1 MRATFCIFVGMKVE
15 ELFERCVEIVKAE
28 PSMALLRYMHETLV
42 LACAEALRGS
52 GQGFGNLMAQTDY
65 LCKRAGI
72 GIADRIAIQTMR
84 RHSNG
89 SDSVITSQELR
100 YDVRALALFISS
112 VFNEDI
118 PHELVIRIPTSPPP
132 TSLSPRVNQRYVR
145 CVVTTWDD
153 EYVYATTDDGEVCI
167 KTDDASLRTLLTEGM
182 QLNLLDSHREGQTL
196 QPQLIV
202 VEPDFLLDISSLAA
216 CFSDYGHH
224 PIAYTFG
231 RLKPAAN
238 TQAILLG
245 NFAGAAL
252 DDIINQSRFQV
263 NDTIRH
269 SFYEQALQFCTC
281 KDFNPQQ
288 FKADALVQVANIQ
301 EAVTQFFTF
310 HSIPEQSSPTRSLSL
325 FTLLEPSFVCEHL
338 GLQGRVDLMTQDMH
352 LLVEQKS
359 GKNWQLE
366 HKAPIPYSESHY
378 VQLLLYY
385 GIFRYNF
392 HLPADKV
399 DIRLLYSRYPA
410 KQGLLIVNYYQQLF
424 HEAIR
429 LRNQIVAQEIQIAH
443 KGFAHIEPQL
453 SADTLNERNVQN
465 KLFEHFVRPQTE
477 QLLAPLKALS
487 ETERHY
493 VERMLTFV
501 YREQLAQKIGVQEG
515 QGGAVANLWNMPL
528 AEKRDTGSIFYGLRI
543 LHKEQSSDYSG
554 YDRLI
559 LSIPDMGDDFLPNFR
574 RNDMVCLYAYK
585 DQPDICASILYK
597 GVIERLTDHEVTV
610 RLNDGQQNADV
621 FADTTYAIEPSF
633 SDRSTTS
640 AIRSLHAFCAASP
653 ERRALLMGEREPRCD
668 TSLRL
673 SRSYHPFYDD
683 ILLKAKQAQ
692 DYFLL
697 QGPPGTG
704 KTSHALKYILKESLT
719 PDPSPSERGGTERF
733 QYSNP
738 DVYSILKANAV
749 ENRKTMTDSENV
761 LWNKIRNNQLG
772 IKFRRQHAIGDYI
785 VDFISI
791 ENHLIIE
798 VDGKYHEE
806 KQQQKEDIIRSEY
819 LKAKGYHILRFTN
832 EEVLNNTEEVINTI
846 KTTAPSLKERA
857 GGEAIL
863 LLSYTNRAV
872 DEICGMLEEAGID
885 YMRLGSETS
894 CDPRYSAHLMD
905 HCFDNRPRLDE
916 IRERIIQTSVIVSTT
931 STMQSRPFLFQLKH
945 FSLCIVD
952 EASQIL
958 EPNVIGLL
966 ASPQIDKFILVG
978 DHKQLPAVVQQ
989 PDDVPE
995 LSSCRQSLFERLLR
1009 VEREAGRT
1017 AFTAILQRQG
1027 RMHPDIAAFPNE
1039 MFYAEEQLLPVPL
1052 PHQEE
1057 PQLDYQQPSADALDD
1072 LLKQR
1077 RVIFLASDTGSSG
1090 ITSPSDKVNPSEAK
1104 IVAGLLCRLY
1114 RQYGADRFDSAH
1126 SVGVIVPY
1134 RNQIAM
1140 IRREIEVLGIP
1151 ALMDISIDTVER
1163 YQGSQRDV
1171 IIYSFTIQHPYQL
1184 DFLTA
1189 NCFESEGKVIDRK
1202 LNVAMTRA
1210 RKQLLMTGNVAV
1222 LSQNPLF
1229 AELIRRYNKSY

>member
-1 MRATFCIFVGMKVE
+1 MKVE

-668 TSLRL
+668 TSLCL

-704 KTSHALKYILKESLT
+704 KTSHALKYMIKECL
-719 PDPSPSERGGTERF
+719 GG
-733 QYSNP
+733 
-738 DVYSILKANAV
+738 
-749 ENRKTMTDSENV
+749 
-761 LWNKIRNNQLG
+761 G
-772 IKFRRQHAIGDYI
+772 
-785 VDFISI
+785 
-791 ENHLIIE
+791 
-798 VDGKYHEE
+798 
-806 KQQQKEDIIRSEY
+806 
-819 LKAKGYHILRFTN
+819 
-832 EEVLNNTEEVINTI
+832 
-846 KTTAPSLKERA
+846 
-857 GGEAIL
+857 AIL

-1072 LLKQR
+1072 LLKQQ

-1104 IVAGLLCRLY
+1104 IVADLLCRLY

-1171 IIYSFTIQHPYQL
+1171 IIYTTGVQNPAEL
-1184 DFLTA
+1184 DFLTS
-1189 NCFESEGKVIDRK
+1189 NCFEENGDTVDRK

-1210 RKQLLMTGNVAV
+1210 RKQLIMIGNAP
-1222 LSQNPLF
+1222 LLRQNAIF
-1229 AELIRRYNKSY
+1229 SDLIARYSI

>member
-633 SDRSTTS
+633 SDRSTTP

-704 KTSHALKYILKESLT
+704 KTSHALKYMIKECL
-719 PDPSPSERGGTERF
+719 GG
-733 QYSNP
+733 
-738 DVYSILKANAV
+738 
-749 ENRKTMTDSENV
+749 
-761 LWNKIRNNQLG
+761 G
-772 IKFRRQHAIGDYI
+772 
-785 VDFISI
+785 
-791 ENHLIIE
+791 
-798 VDGKYHEE
+798 
-806 KQQQKEDIIRSEY
+806 
-819 LKAKGYHILRFTN
+819 
-832 EEVLNNTEEVINTI
+832 
-846 KTTAPSLKERA
+846 
-857 GGEAIL
+857 AIL

-905 HCFDNRPRLDE
+905 HCFDNRPRLEE

-1072 LLKQR
+1072 LLKQQ
-1077 RVIFLASDTGSSG
+1077 RVIFLASDTISSG
-1090 ITSPSDKVNPSEAK
+1090 ITSPSDKVNPTEAK
-1104 IVAGLLCRLY
+1104 IVADLLCRLY

-1140 IRREIEVLGIP
+1140 IRREIEALGIP

>member
-310 HSIPEQSSPTRSLSL
+310 HSIREQSSPTRSLSL

-385 GIFRYNF
+385 VIFRYNF

-554 YDRLI
+554 YDRLT

-704 KTSHALKYILKESLT
+704 KTSHALKYMIKECL
-719 PDPSPSERGGTERF
+719 GG
-733 QYSNP
+733 
-738 DVYSILKANAV
+738 
-749 ENRKTMTDSENV
+749 
-761 LWNKIRNNQLG
+761 G
-772 IKFRRQHAIGDYI
+772 
-785 VDFISI
+785 
-791 ENHLIIE
+791 
-798 VDGKYHEE
+798 
-806 KQQQKEDIIRSEY
+806 
-819 LKAKGYHILRFTN
+819 
-832 EEVLNNTEEVINTI
+832 
-846 KTTAPSLKERA
+846 
-857 GGEAIL
+857 AIL

-916 IRERIIQTSVIVSTT
+916 IRERIILTSVIVSTT

-1072 LLKQR
+1072 LLKQQ
-1077 RVIFLASDTGSSG
+1077 RVIFLASDTIASG

-1104 IVAGLLCRLY
+1104 MVAGLLCRLY

>member
-1 MRATFCIFVGMKVE
+1 MKVE

-310 HSIPEQSSPTRSLSL
+310 HSIPEQRSPTRSLSL

-338 GLQGRVDLMTQDMH
+338 GLQGRVDLMTKDMH

-366 HKAPIPYSESHY
+366 TKASIPYSESHY

-385 GIFRYNF
+385 GILRYNF

-554 YDRLI
+554 YDRLT

-704 KTSHALKYILKESLT
+704 KTSHALKYILRESL
-719 PDPSPSERGGTERF
+719 
-733 QYSNP
+733 
-738 DVYSILKANAV
+738 
-749 ENRKTMTDSENV
+749 
-761 LWNKIRNNQLG
+761 
-772 IKFRRQHAIGDYI
+772 
-785 VDFISI
+785 
-791 ENHLIIE
+791 
-798 VDGKYHEE
+798 
-806 KQQQKEDIIRSEY
+806 
-819 LKAKGYHILRFTN
+819 
-832 EEVLNNTEEVINTI
+832 
-846 KTTAPSLKERA
+846 

-1072 LLKQR
+1072 LLKQQ
-1077 RVIFLASDTGSSG
+1077 RVIFLASDSSSSG

-1104 IVAGLLCRLY
+1104 IVADLLCRLY

>member
-554 YDRLI
+554 YDRLT

-704 KTSHALKYILKESLT
+704 KTSHALKYMIKECL
-719 PDPSPSERGGTERF
+719 GG
-733 QYSNP
+733 
-738 DVYSILKANAV
+738 
-749 ENRKTMTDSENV
+749 
-761 LWNKIRNNQLG
+761 G
-772 IKFRRQHAIGDYI
+772 
-785 VDFISI
+785 
-791 ENHLIIE
+791 
-798 VDGKYHEE
+798 
-806 KQQQKEDIIRSEY
+806 
-819 LKAKGYHILRFTN
+819 
-832 EEVLNNTEEVINTI
+832 
-846 KTTAPSLKERA
+846 
-857 GGEAIL
+857 AIL

-1039 MFYAEEQLLPVPL
+1039 MFYAEEHLLPVPL

-1072 LLKQR
+1072 LLKQQ
-1077 RVIFLASDTGSSG
+1077 RVIFLASDTISSG

-1104 IVAGLLCRLY
+1104 MVAGLLCRLY

>member
-1 MRATFCIFVGMKVE
+1 MKVA
-15 ELFERCVEIVKAE
+15 ELFERCVEIVTAE
-28 PSMALLRYMHETLV
+28 PSEAVLRYMHETLV

-65 LCKRAGI
+65 LCKQAGM

-84 RHSNG
+84 RHSNRKDG
-89 SDSVITSQELR
+89 VLTRQDLR
-100 YDVRALALFISS
+100 YDVRALALFISA

-118 PHELVIRIPTSPPP
+118 PYELVTRIPTNGRP
-132 TSLSPRVNQRYVR
+132 TNLALQINQRYVR
-145 CVVTTWDD
+145 CVVSYWD
-153 EYVYATTDDGEVCI
+153 EKYIYATTDDGSVCI
-167 KTDDASLRTLLTEGM
+167 QTDDETLRPLLTEGM
-182 QLNLLDSHREGQTL
+182 QLNLLDCHREGQTI
-196 QPQLIV
+196 QPKLIV

-216 CFSDYGHH
+216 CFTNNGHA
-224 PIAYTFG
+224 PINYTLR
-231 RLKPAAN
+231 RLRPSAN
-238 TQAILLG
+238 TQPILLG

-252 DDIINQSRFQV
+252 DDIINQQDYHPY
-263 NDTIRH
+263 DTIRN
-269 SFYEQALQFCTC
+269 SFREQALQFCTC
-281 KDFNPQQ
+281 AEFNPQQ
-288 FKADALVQVANIQ
+288 FKEDALRQVENIK
-301 EAVTQFFTF
+301 EAVLQLLPHTSHFL
-310 HSIPEQSSPTRSLSL
+310 P
-325 FTLLEPSFVCEHL
+325 LLEPSFVCEHL
-338 GLQGRVDLMTQDMH
+338 GLQGRVDLMTSDKH

-359 GKNWQLE
+359 GKNWNLE
-366 HKAPIPYSESHY
+366 HPASPSNQASHLYAESHY

-385 GIFRYNF
+385 GILRYNF
-392 HLPADKV
+392 HLSADKV

-410 KQGLLIVNYYQQLF
+410 KYGLLVVNYYQQLF

-429 LRNQIVAQEIQIAH
+429 LRNQIVAQEIQVAK
-443 KGFAHIEPQL
+443 KGFNSILPQL
-453 SADTLNERNVQN
+453 GLDMM
-465 KLFEHFVRPQTE
+465 KG
-477 QLLAPLKALS
+477 LS
-487 ETERHY
+487 ETAQQY

-501 YREQLAQKIGVQEG
+501 YREQLAQKVGTQEG

-528 AEKRDTGSIFYGLRI
+528 TEKRDTGSIFYGLRI

-554 YDRLI
+554 YDRLT

-683 ILLKAKQAQ
+683 ILLKAKQAR

-704 KTSHALKYILKESLT
+704 KTSHALKYILRESLT
-719 PDPSPSERGGTERF
+719 PDPSPSERGDSERF

-738 DVYSILKANAV
+738 DVYSILKVNAV

-806 KQQQKEDIIRSEY
+806 KQQQKEDIIRSED

-905 HCFDNRPRLDE
+905 HCLGDHPRLDA
-916 IRERIIQTSVIVSTT
+916 IRQRIVDTKVIVSTT
-931 STMQSRPFLFQLKH
+931 STMQSRPYLFQLKH

-958 EPNVIGLL
+958 EPNIIGLL
-966 ASPQIDKFILVG
+966 ASPQVDKFILIG

-995 LSSCRQSLFERLLR
+995 LSACRQSLFERLLR
-1009 VEREAGRT
+1009 IEREAGRT

-1027 RMHPDIAAFPNE
+1027 RMHPDVAAFPNE
-1039 MFYAEEQLLPVPL
+1039 MFYAEEQLQPVPC

-1057 PQLDYQQPSADALDD
+1057 TALDYPQPSEDALDE
-1072 LLKQR
+1072 LLKQH
-1077 RVIFLASDTGSSG
+1077 RVLFFPSESSV
-1090 ITSPSDKVNPSEAK
+1090 SNHSLFSSDKVNPAEAK
-1104 IVAGLLCRLY
+1104 MVADILRRLY
-1114 RQYGADRFDSAH
+1114 RQYGAERFDADH

-1140 IRREIEVLGIP
+1140 IRREIERLGIP
-1151 ALMDISIDTVER
+1151 ALMAISIDTVER

-1210 RKQLLMTGNVAV
+1210 RKQLIMMGNVGV

-1229 AELIRRYNKSY
+1229 AELINRYNK

>member
-1 MRATFCIFVGMKVE
+1 MKVE

-477 QLLAPLKALS
+477 QLLAPLKALN

-673 SRSYHPFYDD
+673 SRYYHPFYDD

-704 KTSHALKYILKESLT
+704 KTSHALKYMIKECL
-719 PDPSPSERGGTERF
+719 GG
-733 QYSNP
+733 
-738 DVYSILKANAV
+738 
-749 ENRKTMTDSENV
+749 
-761 LWNKIRNNQLG
+761 G
-772 IKFRRQHAIGDYI
+772 
-785 VDFISI
+785 
-791 ENHLIIE
+791 
-798 VDGKYHEE
+798 
-806 KQQQKEDIIRSEY
+806 
-819 LKAKGYHILRFTN
+819 
-832 EEVLNNTEEVINTI
+832 
-846 KTTAPSLKERA
+846 
-857 GGEAIL
+857 AIL

-1072 LLKQR
+1072 LLKQQ
-1077 RVIFLASDTGSSG
+1077 RVIFLASDTISSG

-1104 IVAGLLCRLY
+1104 MVAGLLRRLY

>member
-182 QLNLLDSHREGQTL
+182 QLNLLDSHRDGQTL

-477 QLLAPLKALS
+477 QLLAPLKALND
-487 ETERHY
+487 TERHY

-633 SDRSTTS
+633 SDRSTTP

-704 KTSHALKYILKESLT
+704 KTSHALKYMIKECL
-719 PDPSPSERGGTERF
+719 GG
-733 QYSNP
+733 
-738 DVYSILKANAV
+738 
-749 ENRKTMTDSENV
+749 
-761 LWNKIRNNQLG
+761 G
-772 IKFRRQHAIGDYI
+772 
-785 VDFISI
+785 
-791 ENHLIIE
+791 
-798 VDGKYHEE
+798 
-806 KQQQKEDIIRSEY
+806 
-819 LKAKGYHILRFTN
+819 
-832 EEVLNNTEEVINTI
+832 
-846 KTTAPSLKERA
+846 
-857 GGEAIL
+857 AIL

-1072 LLKQR
+1072 LLKQQ
-1077 RVIFLASDTGSSG
+1077 RVIFLASDTISSG

-1104 IVAGLLCRLY
+1104 MVAGLLCRLY

>member
-1 MRATFCIFVGMKVE
+1 MKVE

-182 QLNLLDSHREGQTL
+182 QLNLLDSHREGQTF

-301 EAVTQFFTF
+301 EAV
-310 HSIPEQSSPTRSLSL
+310 ESLTLNLSFPSKARL
-325 FTLLEPSFVCEHL
+325 PIAFPLERGEKVLLEPSFVCEHL

-610 RLNDGQQNADV
+610 RLNDGQQNAGV

-704 KTSHALKYILKESLT
+704 KTSHALKYILRESL
-719 PDPSPSERGGTERF
+719 
-733 QYSNP
+733 
-738 DVYSILKANAV
+738 
-749 ENRKTMTDSENV
+749 
-761 LWNKIRNNQLG
+761 
-772 IKFRRQHAIGDYI
+772 
-785 VDFISI
+785 
-791 ENHLIIE
+791 
-798 VDGKYHEE
+798 
-806 KQQQKEDIIRSEY
+806 
-819 LKAKGYHILRFTN
+819 
-832 EEVLNNTEEVINTI
+832 
-846 KTTAPSLKERA
+846 

-885 YMRLGSETS
+885 YMQLGSETS

-1072 LLKQR
+1072 LLKQL

-1104 IVAGLLCRLY
+1104 MVAGLLCRLY

-1126 SVGVIVPY
+1126 SVGIIVPY

>member
-252 DDIINQSRFQV
+252 DNIINQFRFQV

-301 EAVTQFFTF
+301 EAVECL
-310 HSIPEQSSPTRSLSL
+310 IPKPSFPSKDRLPVAFPLERGAKV
-325 FTLLEPSFVCEHL
+325 LLEPSFVCEHL

-359 GKNWQLE
+359 GKNRQLE

-554 YDRLI
+554 YDRLT

-633 SDRSTTS
+633 SDRSTTP

-704 KTSHALKYILKESLT
+704 KTSHALKYIIKECL
-719 PDPSPSERGGTERF
+719 
-733 QYSNP
+733 
-738 DVYSILKANAV
+738 
-749 ENRKTMTDSENV
+749 
-761 LWNKIRNNQLG
+761 
-772 IKFRRQHAIGDYI
+772 
-785 VDFISI
+785 
-791 ENHLIIE
+791 
-798 VDGKYHEE
+798 
-806 KQQQKEDIIRSEY
+806 
-819 LKAKGYHILRFTN
+819 
-832 EEVLNNTEEVINTI
+832 
-846 KTTAPSLKERA
+846 

-989 PDDVPE
+989 PDDVPA

-1072 LLKQR
+1072 LLKQQ
-1077 RVIFLASDTGSSG
+1077 RVIFLASDTISSG
-1090 ITSPSDKVNPSEAK
+1090 LTSPSDKVNPSEAK
-1104 IVAGLLCRLY
+1104 MVAGLLCRLY

>member
-704 KTSHALKYILKESLT
+704 KTSHALKYMIKECL
-719 PDPSPSERGGTERF
+719 GG
-733 QYSNP
+733 
-738 DVYSILKANAV
+738 
-749 ENRKTMTDSENV
+749 
-761 LWNKIRNNQLG
+761 G
-772 IKFRRQHAIGDYI
+772 
-785 VDFISI
+785 
-791 ENHLIIE
+791 
-798 VDGKYHEE
+798 
-806 KQQQKEDIIRSEY
+806 
-819 LKAKGYHILRFTN
+819 
-832 EEVLNNTEEVINTI
+832 
-846 KTTAPSLKERA
+846 
-857 GGEAIL
+857 AIL

-916 IRERIIQTSVIVSTT
+916 IRERIILTSVIVSTT

-1072 LLKQR
+1072 LLKQQ
-1077 RVIFLASDTGSSG
+1077 RVIFLASDTISSG

-1104 IVAGLLCRLY
+1104 MVAGLLCRLY

>member
-301 EAVTQFFTF
+301 EAVECL
-310 HSIPEQSSPTRSLSL
+310 IPNPSFPSKDRLPVAFPLERGEKV
-325 FTLLEPSFVCEHL
+325 LLEPSFVCEHL

-704 KTSHALKYILKESLT
+704 KTSHALKYMIKECL
-719 PDPSPSERGGTERF
+719 GG
-733 QYSNP
+733 
-738 DVYSILKANAV
+738 
-749 ENRKTMTDSENV
+749 
-761 LWNKIRNNQLG
+761 G
-772 IKFRRQHAIGDYI
+772 
-785 VDFISI
+785 
-791 ENHLIIE
+791 
-798 VDGKYHEE
+798 
-806 KQQQKEDIIRSEY
+806 
-819 LKAKGYHILRFTN
+819 
-832 EEVLNNTEEVINTI
+832 
-846 KTTAPSLKERA
+846 
-857 GGEAIL
+857 AIL

-1072 LLKQR
+1072 LLKQQ
-1077 RVIFLASDTGSSG
+1077 RVIFLASDTISSG
-1090 ITSPSDKVNPSEAK
+1090 LTSPSDKVNPSEAK
-1104 IVAGLLCRLY
+1104 MVAGLLCRLY

>member
-704 KTSHALKYILKESLT
+704 KTSHALKYIIKECL
-719 PDPSPSERGGTERF
+719 
-733 QYSNP
+733 
-738 DVYSILKANAV
+738 
-749 ENRKTMTDSENV
+749 
-761 LWNKIRNNQLG
+761 
-772 IKFRRQHAIGDYI
+772 
-785 VDFISI
+785 
-791 ENHLIIE
+791 
-798 VDGKYHEE
+798 
-806 KQQQKEDIIRSEY
+806 
-819 LKAKGYHILRFTN
+819 
-832 EEVLNNTEEVINTI
+832 
-846 KTTAPSLKERA
+846 

-916 IRERIIQTSVIVSTT
+916 IRERIILTSVIVSTT

-1072 LLKQR
+1072 LLKQQ

-1104 IVAGLLCRLY
+1104 MVAGLLCRLY

>member
-301 EAVTQFFTF
+301 EAVECLTLN
-310 HSIPEQSSPTRSLSL
+310 LSFPSKARL
-325 FTLLEPSFVCEHL
+325 PIAFPLERGEKVLLEPSFVCEHL

-704 KTSHALKYILKESLT
+704 KTSHALKYIIKECL
-719 PDPSPSERGGTERF
+719 
-733 QYSNP
+733 
-738 DVYSILKANAV
+738 
-749 ENRKTMTDSENV
+749 
-761 LWNKIRNNQLG
+761 
-772 IKFRRQHAIGDYI
+772 
-785 VDFISI
+785 
-791 ENHLIIE
+791 
-798 VDGKYHEE
+798 
-806 KQQQKEDIIRSEY
+806 
-819 LKAKGYHILRFTN
+819 
-832 EEVLNNTEEVINTI
+832 
-846 KTTAPSLKERA
+846 

-1072 LLKQR
+1072 LLKQQ
-1077 RVIFLASDTGSSG
+1077 RVIFLASDTISSG
-1090 ITSPSDKVNPSEAK
+1090 LTSPSDKVNPSEAK
-1104 IVAGLLCRLY
+1104 MVAGLLCRLY

>member
-554 YDRLI
+554 YDRLT

-704 KTSHALKYILKESLT
+704 KTSHALKYILRESL
-719 PDPSPSERGGTERF
+719 
-733 QYSNP
+733 
-738 DVYSILKANAV
+738 
-749 ENRKTMTDSENV
+749 
-761 LWNKIRNNQLG
+761 
-772 IKFRRQHAIGDYI
+772 
-785 VDFISI
+785 
-791 ENHLIIE
+791 
-798 VDGKYHEE
+798 
-806 KQQQKEDIIRSEY
+806 
-819 LKAKGYHILRFTN
+819 
-832 EEVLNNTEEVINTI
+832 
-846 KTTAPSLKERA
+846 

-1072 LLKQR
+1072 LLKQQ
-1077 RVIFLASDTGSSG
+1077 RVIFLASDTISSG

-1104 IVAGLLCRLY
+1104 MVAGLLRRLY

>member
-704 KTSHALKYILKESLT
+704 KTSHALKYMIKECL
-719 PDPSPSERGGTERF
+719 GG
-733 QYSNP
+733 
-738 DVYSILKANAV
+738 
-749 ENRKTMTDSENV
+749 
-761 LWNKIRNNQLG
+761 G
-772 IKFRRQHAIGDYI
+772 
-785 VDFISI
+785 
-791 ENHLIIE
+791 
-798 VDGKYHEE
+798 
-806 KQQQKEDIIRSEY
+806 
-819 LKAKGYHILRFTN
+819 
-832 EEVLNNTEEVINTI
+832 
-846 KTTAPSLKERA
+846 
-857 GGEAIL
+857 AIL

-1072 LLKQR
+1072 LLKQQ
-1077 RVIFLASDTGSSG
+1077 RVIFLASDSSSSG

-1104 IVAGLLCRLY
+1104 MVAGLLCRLY

>member
-704 KTSHALKYILKESLT
+704 KTSHALKYMIKECL
-719 PDPSPSERGGTERF
+719 GG
-733 QYSNP
+733 
-738 DVYSILKANAV
+738 
-749 ENRKTMTDSENV
+749 
-761 LWNKIRNNQLG
+761 G
-772 IKFRRQHAIGDYI
+772 
-785 VDFISI
+785 
-791 ENHLIIE
+791 
-798 VDGKYHEE
+798 
-806 KQQQKEDIIRSEY
+806 
-819 LKAKGYHILRFTN
+819 
-832 EEVLNNTEEVINTI
+832 
-846 KTTAPSLKERA
+846 
-857 GGEAIL
+857 AIL

-1072 LLKQR
+1072 LLKQQ
-1077 RVIFLASDTGSSG
+1077 RVIFLASDTIASG

-1104 IVAGLLCRLY
+1104 MVAGLLCRLY

>member
-704 KTSHALKYILKESLT
+704 KTSHALKYMIKECL
-719 PDPSPSERGGTERF
+719 GG
-733 QYSNP
+733 
-738 DVYSILKANAV
+738 
-749 ENRKTMTDSENV
+749 
-761 LWNKIRNNQLG
+761 G
-772 IKFRRQHAIGDYI
+772 
-785 VDFISI
+785 
-791 ENHLIIE
+791 
-798 VDGKYHEE
+798 
-806 KQQQKEDIIRSEY
+806 
-819 LKAKGYHILRFTN
+819 
-832 EEVLNNTEEVINTI
+832 
-846 KTTAPSLKERA
+846 
-857 GGEAIL
+857 AIL

-872 DEICGMLEEAGID
+872 DEICEMLEEAGID

-1072 LLKQR
+1072 LLKQQ

-1104 IVAGLLCRLY
+1104 MVAGLLCRLY

>member
-132 TSLSPRVNQRYVR
+132 TSLSPRVNQRFVR

-477 QLLAPLKALS
+477 QLLAQLKALS

-633 SDRSTTS
+633 SDRSTTP

-704 KTSHALKYILKESLT
+704 KTSHALKYMIKECL
-719 PDPSPSERGGTERF
+719 GG
-733 QYSNP
+733 
-738 DVYSILKANAV
+738 
-749 ENRKTMTDSENV
+749 
-761 LWNKIRNNQLG
+761 G
-772 IKFRRQHAIGDYI
+772 
-785 VDFISI
+785 
-791 ENHLIIE
+791 
-798 VDGKYHEE
+798 
-806 KQQQKEDIIRSEY
+806 
-819 LKAKGYHILRFTN
+819 
-832 EEVLNNTEEVINTI
+832 
-846 KTTAPSLKERA
+846 
-857 GGEAIL
+857 AIL

-905 HCFDNRPRLDE
+905 HCFDNRPRLEE

-1072 LLKQR
+1072 LLKQQ
-1077 RVIFLASDTGSSG
+1077 RVIFLASDTISSG
-1090 ITSPSDKVNPSEAK
+1090 ITSPSDKVNPTEAK
-1104 IVAGLLCRLY
+1104 IVADLLCRLY

-1140 IRREIEVLGIP
+1140 IRREIEALGIP

>member
-1 MRATFCIFVGMKVE
+1 MKVE

-477 QLLAPLKALS
+477 QLLAPLKALND
-487 ETERHY
+487 TERHY

-597 GVIERLTDHEVTV
+597 GVIERLTAHEVTV

-668 TSLRL
+668 TSLCL

-704 KTSHALKYILKESLT
+704 KTSHALKYMIKECL
-719 PDPSPSERGGTERF
+719 GG
-733 QYSNP
+733 
-738 DVYSILKANAV
+738 
-749 ENRKTMTDSENV
+749 
-761 LWNKIRNNQLG
+761 G
-772 IKFRRQHAIGDYI
+772 
-785 VDFISI
+785 
-791 ENHLIIE
+791 
-798 VDGKYHEE
+798 
-806 KQQQKEDIIRSEY
+806 
-819 LKAKGYHILRFTN
+819 
-832 EEVLNNTEEVINTI
+832 
-846 KTTAPSLKERA
+846 
-857 GGEAIL
+857 AIL

-1072 LLKQR
+1072 LLKQQ
-1077 RVIFLASDTGSSG
+1077 RVIFLASDSSSSG

-1104 IVAGLLCRLY
+1104 MVAGLLRRLY

>member
-1 MRATFCIFVGMKVE
+1 MKVE

-245 NFAGAAL
+245 NFAGVAL

-301 EAVTQFFTF
+301 EAV
-310 HSIPEQSSPTRSLSL
+310 ESLTLNLSFPSKARL
-325 FTLLEPSFVCEHL
+325 PIAFPLERGEKVLLEPSFVCEHL

-704 KTSHALKYILKESLT
+704 KTSHALKYILRESL
-719 PDPSPSERGGTERF
+719 
-733 QYSNP
+733 
-738 DVYSILKANAV
+738 
-749 ENRKTMTDSENV
+749 
-761 LWNKIRNNQLG
+761 
-772 IKFRRQHAIGDYI
+772 
-785 VDFISI
+785 
-791 ENHLIIE
+791 
-798 VDGKYHEE
+798 
-806 KQQQKEDIIRSEY
+806 
-819 LKAKGYHILRFTN
+819 
-832 EEVLNNTEEVINTI
+832 
-846 KTTAPSLKERA
+846 

-1072 LLKQR
+1072 LLKQQ
-1077 RVIFLASDTGSSG
+1077 RVIFLASDTISSG
-1090 ITSPSDKVNPSEAK
+1090 LTSPSDKVNPSEAK
-1104 IVAGLLCRLY
+1104 MVAGLLCRLY

>member
-633 SDRSTTS
+633 SDRSTTP
-640 AIRSLHAFCAASP
+640 AIRSLHAFCSASP

-704 KTSHALKYILKESLT
+704 KTSHALKYILRECL
-719 PDPSPSERGGTERF
+719 
-733 QYSNP
+733 
-738 DVYSILKANAV
+738 
-749 ENRKTMTDSENV
+749 
-761 LWNKIRNNQLG
+761 
-772 IKFRRQHAIGDYI
+772 
-785 VDFISI
+785 
-791 ENHLIIE
+791 
-798 VDGKYHEE
+798 
-806 KQQQKEDIIRSEY
+806 
-819 LKAKGYHILRFTN
+819 
-832 EEVLNNTEEVINTI
+832 
-846 KTTAPSLKERA
+846 

-1072 LLKQR
+1072 LLKQQ
-1077 RVIFLASDTGSSG
+1077 RVIFLASDSSSSG

-1104 IVAGLLCRLY
+1104 IVADLLCRLY

>member
-301 EAVTQFFTF
+301 EAV
-310 HSIPEQSSPTRSLSL
+310 ESLTLNLSFPSKARL
-325 FTLLEPSFVCEHL
+325 PIAFPLERGEKVLLEPSFVCEHL

-633 SDRSTTS
+633 SDRSTTP

-704 KTSHALKYILKESLT
+704 KTSHALKYMIKECL
-719 PDPSPSERGGTERF
+719 GG
-733 QYSNP
+733 
-738 DVYSILKANAV
+738 
-749 ENRKTMTDSENV
+749 
-761 LWNKIRNNQLG
+761 G
-772 IKFRRQHAIGDYI
+772 
-785 VDFISI
+785 
-791 ENHLIIE
+791 
-798 VDGKYHEE
+798 
-806 KQQQKEDIIRSEY
+806 
-819 LKAKGYHILRFTN
+819 
-832 EEVLNNTEEVINTI
+832 
-846 KTTAPSLKERA
+846 
-857 GGEAIL
+857 AIL

-1072 LLKQR
+1072 LLKQQ

-1104 IVAGLLCRLY
+1104 MVADLLCRLY

>member
-1 MRATFCIFVGMKVE
+1 MKVE

-167 KTDDASLRTLLTEGM
+167 KTDDASLRTLLMEGM

-196 QPQLIV
+196 LPQLIV

-245 NFAGAAL
+245 NFAGAVL
-252 DDIINQSRFQV
+252 DDIINQFRFQV

-301 EAVTQFFTF
+301 EAVECL
-310 HSIPEQSSPTRSLSL
+310 IPNPSFPSKARLPIAFPLERGAKV
-325 FTLLEPSFVCEHL
+325 LLEPSFVCEHL

-704 KTSHALKYILKESLT
+704 KTSHALKYIIKECL
-719 PDPSPSERGGTERF
+719 
-733 QYSNP
+733 
-738 DVYSILKANAV
+738 
-749 ENRKTMTDSENV
+749 
-761 LWNKIRNNQLG
+761 
-772 IKFRRQHAIGDYI
+772 
-785 VDFISI
+785 
-791 ENHLIIE
+791 
-798 VDGKYHEE
+798 
-806 KQQQKEDIIRSEY
+806 
-819 LKAKGYHILRFTN
+819 
-832 EEVLNNTEEVINTI
+832 
-846 KTTAPSLKERA
+846 

-989 PDDVPE
+989 PDDVPA

-1072 LLKQR
+1072 LLKQQ

-1104 IVAGLLCRLY
+1104 MVAGLLCRLY

-1229 AELIRRYNKSY
+1229 VELIRRYNKSY